1 MNEIESQAMIPT
13 AVQER
18 IASLDVLRGF
28 ALLGI
33 LVMNIQTF
41 AMPVSAYSNPTA
53 YGDLQG
59 INLWV
64 WRLGYLFFD
73 LKFMSLFS
81 MLFGAGVLL
90 FIDRAKARG
99 ASAGKL
105 HYRRS
110 GWLVLFGL
118 LHAHLLWYGDIL
130 YSYGLCAMLVF
141 LFRNRSARALV
152 IWALLFLSVSWG
164 FTLFTS
170 FSWDY
175 IPEPDRV
182 QMAQDWKPEQSV
194 IDAEIADYN
203 GGFARWFPRNSA
215 MALMLETFV
224 FFIVFVWRVTGM
236 MLLGMALYRWG
247 VLSGERDGSFYRRLM
262 IVGSVIGLALIIIGM
277 VKNQQAGYTVEYGMF
292 NGTTWN
298 YWGSVA
304 LALAYVGLVVG
315 AVRNGAWPALQRRLA
330 AVGRIAFSNYILQ
343 TVIGIAIFRGLGI
356 FGDVER
362 WQQLA
367 IVIAIWLL
375 QLWLSPMWLAR
386 YRFGPLEWLWRSLT
400 YWKMQ
405 PMGRG

>member
-1 MNEIESQAMIPT
+1 MQSSSPVAS
-13 AVQER
+13 QER

-41 AMPVSAYSNPTA
+41 AMPVAAYGNPTA

-64 WRLGYLFFD
+64 WQLGYLFFN
-73 LKFMSLFS
+73 LKFMTLFS

-90 FIDRAKARG
+90 FIDRATARG

-110 GWLVLFGL
+110 GWLILFGL
-118 LHAHLLWYGDIL
+118 LHGHLLWYGDIL
-130 YSYGLCAMLVF
+130 YIYGMCALLVF
-141 LFRNRSARALV
+141 LFRNRSARSLL
-152 IWALLFLSVSWG
+152 IWALMFTSVTWG
-164 FTLFTS
+164 FTLFIG
-170 FSWDY
+170 FSWEH

-182 QMAQDWKPEQSV
+182 EMEQDWKPNQTE
-194 IDAEIADYN
+194 IEAEIADYN
-203 GGFARWFPRNSA
+203 GGIARWLPRNSEL
-215 MALMLETFV
+215 ALELETIILL
-224 FFIVFVWRVTGM
+224 FFSWRVTGM

-247 VLSGERDGSFYRRLM
+247 VLSAERDGPFYRRLLLA
-262 IVGSVIGLALIIIGM
+262 GALIGLALIITGM
-277 VKNQQAGYTVEYGMF
+277 VKNHQAGYSVEYSKFVGI
-292 NGTTWN
+292 TWN

-304 LALAYVGLVVG
+304 LALAYIGLVVG

-330 AVGRIAFSNYILQ
+330 AVGRMAFSNYILH
-343 TVIGIAIFRGLGI
+343 TIIGVAIFRGLGI

-362 WQQLA
+362 WQQLT
-367 IVIAIWLL
+367 IVIAVWLL

-386 YRFGPLEWLWRSLT
+386 FRFGPLEWLWRSLT